1 MTIRKIGSTLLAAVL
16 ILGTLIVC
24 GGATPP
30 AAVAGESPA
39 PEGPPPDRSFGALSL
54 LNMTEKEYL
63 ALISVRGLIN
73 ERLGLI
79 EPPKGESDS
88 QSPESA
94 TEAQPQQ
101 KNKII
106 YYDTLD
112 ALLMALNAGDINN
125 IEIYQSVAR

>member
-30 AAVAGESPA
+30 AAAAGESPA

-54 LNMTEKEYL
+54 LNMTEEEYKS
-63 ALISVRGLIN
+63 IIYVRGLIGKQ
-73 ERLGLI
+73 LGAVTPAEAFPDVLPEDI
-79 EPPKGESDS
+79 PDAPPSV
-88 QSPESA
+88 SPD
-94 TEAQPQQ
+94 T
-101 KNKII
+101 KIV

-112 ALLMALNAGDINN
+112 ALLMALNAGDIDDLH
-125 IEIYQSVAR
+125 ISLRRD